1 MNLLA
6 GTNSDVGWELPECLD
21 ATAPGPPISFRW
33 WHIRLCGRT
42 NRCTIE
48 SRGIATA
55 TCGFTPRVGAL
66 LHSETTDSSRIGVRR
81 AEGLHMRSKFK
92 RILAVIGLTGLLAAP
107 AGAAW
112 AEDPVTIPS
121 GTNIVDNASVLG
133 GRKAEVQ
140 EAITKLL
147 EDHKYNLY
155 VVTVDSFTNP
165 TDPAAWAQEVA
176 TNKGMG
182 RADAILA
189 IAEEGKF
196 YFALNSTSSIKS
208 KQSAI
213 SQNAVTA
220 NLAGGKKDYAQA
232 AIDTAAAIGDAAGG
246 GSGNV
251 PSENGA
257 GTAILVG
264 TGVLAAG
271 GAGAYLYLRNK
282 RKKAGQA
289 SSASYG
295 PQGAELDPL
304 ASLSVE
310 ELRRKSGSLLI
321 EADDAIKSSEQE
333 LMFAQA
339 QYGDSAVG
347 NFTKALEE
355 AKGHMSESFKLQQQ
369 LDDHIPDTEEQQR
382 SWLGEIIRRSE
393 AALASLQEQKAD
405 FDSLRELEKN
415 APQALA
421 TVKAGAR
428 EADAKIANAEQSLTT
443 LRSKYADS
451 ALVQV
456 ADNITQA
463 KERLAFVQNATATAE
478 QKLAEG
484 EASLAAVAVR
494 ASEESLHQTNVLL
507 DAISKVSTSLDEARN
522 GLEAAVVDTSQ
533 DLAQARAM
541 IQSGAHPELAG
552 PVAGVE
558 SALGQ
563 VKAEI
568 QGGKIDPI
576 ATLQRVETAHQALD
590 QALTGIRDQQE
601 QARRAQASLQQTIMS
616 AQAQISAT
624 SDYITA
630 RRGGVGTEARTR
642 LAESQ
647 RNLDY
652 ALSISRN
659 DPVTALTYAQQAHAL
674 AAQAAHLAQADV
686 DNFGGYANQGYGG
699 GGMFGG
705 GGGGGLGG
713 AILGGILINSILN
726 GGSGGGWGGGHSDGG
741 GWGGDGGG
749 GGDFGGGDFGGG
761 DSGSF

>member
-1 MNLLA
+1 
-6 GTNSDVGWELPECLD
+6 
-21 ATAPGPPISFRW
+21 
-33 WHIRLCGRT
+33 
-42 NRCTIE
+42 
-48 SRGIATA
+48 
-55 TCGFTPRVGAL
+55 
-66 LHSETTDSSRIGVRR
+66 
-81 AEGLHMRSKFK
+81 MRSMLK
-92 RILAVIGLTGLLAAP
+92 RVFAVIGLTGMLAFP
-107 AGAAW
+107 ATAAW
-112 AEDPVTIPS
+112 AENPVTLDPVTK
-121 GTNIVDNASVLG
+121 IVDTAGVLG
-133 GRKAEVQ
+133 GKKADVET
-140 EAITKLL
+140 AIKKLGT
-147 EDHKYNLY
+147 DHAMTLHVVY
-155 VVTVDSFTNP
+155 VKKFENP
-165 TDPAAWAQEVA
+165 TDRVAWAADVAKKANLGANTMLLTVA
-176 TNKGMG
+176 TDTRQYQLSKPS
-182 RADAILA
+182 
-189 IAEEGKF
+189 
-196 YFALNSTSSIKS
+196 NSKIT
-208 KQSAI
+208 
-213 SQNAVTA
+213 NAQRDNIRDKAVDPQLR
-220 NLAGGKKDYAQA
+220 NGDYAQA
-232 AIDTAAAIGDAAGG
+232 AINAAAAIGDAAGG

-251 PSENGA
+251 PSGDGA
-257 GTAILVG
+257 GAAVLVG
-264 TGVLAAG
+264 VGVVAAG
-271 GAGAYLYLRNK
+271 GAGTYLYLRNR
-282 RKKAGQA
+282 RKKAAQA

-333 LMFAQA
+333 LGFAEA
-339 QYGDSAVG
+339 QYGEAAVG

-355 AKGHMSESFKLQQQ
+355 AKAHMSESFKLQQQ

-382 SWLGEIIRRSE
+382 TWLGEIIRRSE

-421 TVKAGAR
+421 AVDSGAAA
-428 EADAKIANAEQSLTT
+428 ADAKITNAERT
-443 LRSKYADS
+443 LSELRGKYAES

-463 KERLAFVQNATATAE
+463 KERLAFVQNASSTARE
-478 QKLAEG
+478 KLDAGEG
-484 EASLAAVAVR
+484 SLAAVAVR
-494 ASEESLHQTNVLL
+494 AAEESLHQTNVLL
-507 DAISKVSTSLDEARN
+507 DAISKVSGNLDEAQK

-533 DLAQARAM
+533 DLAQAKAL

-558 SALGQ
+558 AALAQ
-563 VKAEI
+563 VKTEI
-568 QGGKIDPI
+568 QGGRIDPI
-576 ATLQRVETAHQALD
+576 ATLERVETAHQSLD
-590 QALTGIRDQQE
+590 RSLSGIRDQQE

-642 LAESQ
+642 LAEAQ

-674 AAQAAHLAQADV
+674 AAQAAHVAQSDV
-686 DNFGGYANQGYGG
+686 DNFGGYANQGYGR

-726 GGSGGGWGGGHSDGG
+726 GGGGGGWGGGHSDGG

-749 GGDFGGGDFGGG
+749 FGGGDGGGGDWGGDFGGGGDF
-761 DSGSF
+761 

>member
-1 MNLLA
+1 
-6 GTNSDVGWELPECLD
+6 
-21 ATAPGPPISFRW
+21 
-33 WHIRLCGRT
+33 
-42 NRCTIE
+42 
-48 SRGIATA
+48 
-55 TCGFTPRVGAL
+55 
-66 LHSETTDSSRIGVRR
+66 
-81 AEGLHMRSKFK
+81 MRSMLK
-92 RILAVIGLTGLLAAP
+92 RVLAVIGLAGMLALP
-107 AGAAW
+107 ATAAW
-112 AEDPVTIPS
+112 AESPVTLDPVTK
-121 GTNIVDNASVLG
+121 IVDNAGVLG
-133 GRKAEVQ
+133 GKKADV
-140 EAITKLL
+140 EAAIKKLGT
-147 EDHKYNLY
+147 DHAMTLHVVY
-155 VVTVDSFTNP
+155 VKKFENP
-165 TDPAAWAQEVA
+165 TDGTAWTAKVAEKASLRSNAMVLAVA
-176 TNKGMG
+176 T
-182 RADAILA
+182 DASARQYQLSKPRGSKITDA
-189 IAEEGKF
+189 QRDTIV
-196 YFALNSTSSIKS
+196 KS
-208 KQSAI
+208 
-213 SQNAVTA
+213 AVDPQLR
-220 NLAGGKKDYAQA
+220 NGDYAQA

-251 PSENGA
+251 PSGDGA
-257 GTAILVG
+257 GTAVLVG
-264 TGVLAAG
+264 AGVVAAG
-271 GAGAYLYLRNK
+271 GAGTYLYLRNR
-282 RKKAGQA
+282 RKKAAQA

-333 LMFAQA
+333 LGFAEA
-339 QYGDSAVG
+339 QYGEAAVG
-347 NFTKALEE
+347 NFTKALQE
-355 AKGHMSESFKLQQQ
+355 AKAHMTESFKLQQQ

-393 AALASLQEQKAD
+393 AALESLQEQKAD

-421 TVKAGAR
+421 AVDSGAAA
-428 EADAKIANAEQSLTT
+428 ADAKITNAEHT
-443 LRSKYADS
+443 LGELRGKYAES

-463 KERLAFVQNATATAE
+463 KERLAFVQNASSAARE
-478 QKLAEG
+478 KLEAGEG
-484 EASLAAVAVR
+484 SLAAVAVR
-494 ASEESLHQTNVLL
+494 AAEESLHQTNVLL
-507 DAISKVSTSLDEARN
+507 DAISKVSGSLDEARQR
-522 GLEAAVVDTSQ
+522 LEAAVVDTSQ
-533 DLAQARAM
+533 DLAQAKAI

-552 PVAGVE
+552 PAASVE
-558 SALGQ
+558 AALTQ

-568 QGGKIDPI
+568 QGARIDPI
-576 ATLQRVETAHQALD
+576 ATLERVETAHQSLD
-590 QALTGIRDQQE
+590 RSLSGIRDQQE

-642 LAESQ
+642 LAEAQ

-674 AAQAAHLAQADV
+674 AAQAAHQAQSDV
-686 DNFGGYANQGYGG
+686 DNFGGYANQGYGR

-741 GWGGDGGG
+741 GWGGDSGGFGGG
-749 GGDFGGGDFGGG
+749 DSGGGDWGGDFGGGGDF
-761 DSGSF
+761 

>member
-1 MNLLA
+1 
-6 GTNSDVGWELPECLD
+6 
-21 ATAPGPPISFRW
+21 
-33 WHIRLCGRT
+33 
-42 NRCTIE
+42 
-48 SRGIATA
+48 
-55 TCGFTPRVGAL
+55 
-66 LHSETTDSSRIGVRR
+66 
-81 AEGLHMRSKFK
+81 MRSKFK
-92 RILAVIGLTGLLAAP
+92 RILAVIGLTGLLAVP

-121 GTNIVDNASVLG
+121 GTNIVDNAKVLG
-133 GRKAEVQ
+133 GRSGEVQ
-140 EAITKLL
+140 EAIQKLL
-147 EDHKYNLY
+147 KDHKYNLY
-155 VVTVDSFTNP
+155 VVTVDTFTNP
-165 TDPAAWAQEVA
+165 TAPAEWAAAVA

-182 RADAILA
+182 RSDAVLA
-189 IAEEGKF
+189 IAKDDGKF
-196 YFALNSTSSIKS
+196 SFVLNSASPIKS
-208 KQSAI
+208 KQGAI

-220 NLAGGKKDYAQA
+220 NLAGGKKDFAQA
-232 AIDTAAAIGDAAGG
+232 AIDTAGAIGDAAGG

-251 PSENGA
+251 PSGDGTGA
-257 GTAILVG
+257 AVLVG
-264 TGVLAAG
+264 TGIAVAG
-271 GAGAYLYLRNK
+271 GAGAYLYFRNK
-282 RKKAGQA
+282 RKKAAEA

-304 ASLSVE
+304 ASLSIE
-310 ELRRKSGSLLI
+310 ELRRKSGSLII

-333 LMFAQA
+333 LGFAEA
-339 QYGDSAVG
+339 QYGDAAVG
-347 NFTKALEE
+347 NFTKALAE
-355 AKGHMSESFKLQQQ
+355 AKAHMSESFKLQQQ

-393 AALASLQEQKAD
+393 AALGSLQEQKAD

-421 TVKAGAR
+421 AISAGAH
-428 EADAKIANAEQSLTT
+428 EADAKITSAEQSLTA
-443 LRSKYADS
+443 LRAKYADS

-463 KERLAFVQNATATAE
+463 KERLAFVQNATATAQE
-478 QKLAEG
+478 KLSEG
-484 EASLAAVAVR
+484 EGSLAAVAVR

-507 DAISKVSTSLDEARN
+507 DAITKVSNSLDEARN
-522 GLEAAVVDTSQ
+522 SLEAAVVETSQ
-533 DLAQARAM
+533 DLAQAKAM
-541 IQSGAHPELAG
+541 IQSGEHPELAG

-558 SALGQ
+558 AALGQ

-590 QALTGIRDQQE
+590 QSLTGIRNQQD

-674 AAQAAHLAQADV
+674 AAQAAQLAQADV
-686 DNFGGYANQGYGG
+686 DNFGGYANQGFGG
-699 GGMFGG
+699 GGMFGGRG

-741 GWGGDGGG
+741 GWGGDSG

>member
-1 MNLLA
+1 
-6 GTNSDVGWELPECLD
+6 
-21 ATAPGPPISFRW
+21 
-33 WHIRLCGRT
+33 
-42 NRCTIE
+42 
-48 SRGIATA
+48 
-55 TCGFTPRVGAL
+55 
-66 LHSETTDSSRIGVRR
+66 
-81 AEGLHMRSKFK
+81 MRSKFK
-92 RILAVIGLTGLLAAP
+92 RLLAVIGLAGLLAVP
-107 AGAAW
+107 AAAAW

-121 GTNIVDNASVLG
+121 GQNIVDNANVLG
-133 GRKAEVQ
+133 NRKAEVQ
-140 EAITKLL
+140 DAVQKLL
-147 EDHKYNLY
+147 KDHKYNLY
-155 VVTVDSFTNP
+155 VVTVKKFENP
-165 TDPAAWAQEVA
+165 TDPKAWAQKVA
-176 TNKGMG
+176 QNKGMG
-182 RADAILA
+182 KADVILA
-189 IAEEGKF
+189 LSDEGKY
-196 YFALNSTSSIKS
+196 YFAPNSASSIAS
-208 KQSAI
+208 KTSTI
-213 SQNAVTA
+213 SQNALAT
-220 NLAGGKKDYAQA
+220 NLGAGKRDFAQA
-232 AIDTAAAIGDAAGG
+232 AIDTASAVGDAAGG

-251 PSENGA
+251 SSGDGSGA
-257 GTAILVG
+257 AVLVG
-264 TGVLAAG
+264 TGVVAAG
-271 GAGAYLYLRNK
+271 GVGAYLYFRNR
-282 RKKAGQA
+282 RKKAAVA

-304 ASLSVE
+304 ASLSVDD
-310 ELRRKSGSLLI
+310 LRKKSGSLLI
-321 EADDAIKSSEQE
+321 EADNAINSSEQE
-333 LMFAQA
+333 LGFAQA
-339 QYGDSAVG
+339 QYGDAAVG
-347 NFTKALEE
+347 NFTKALQE

-421 TVKAGAR
+421 AVNAGAA
-428 EADAKIANAEQSLTT
+428 EADTRIATAEQT
-443 LRSKYADS
+443 LAALRGKYADS

-456 ADNITQA
+456 SDNIGQA
-463 KERLAFVQNATATAE
+463 KERLAFVQNASSTA
-478 QKLAEG
+478 QDKLAAGEG
-484 EASLAAVAVR
+484 SLAAVAVR
-494 ASEESLHQTNVLL
+494 AAEESLHQTKVLL
-507 DAISKVSTSLDEARN
+507 EAITKVAGNLDEARN
-522 GLEAAVVDTSQ
+522 SLEAAVVDTSQ
-533 DLAQARAM
+533 DLAQAKAL
-541 IQSGAHPELAG
+541 IQSGAHPELTG
-552 PVAGVE
+552 PVAAVE
-558 SALGQ
+558 AALAQ
-563 VKAEI
+563 VKTEI

-576 ATLQRVETAHQALD
+576 ATLERVETAHQSLD

-642 LAESQ
+642 LAEAQ

-674 AAQAAHLAQADV
+674 AAQAAQLAQGDV
-686 DNFGGYANQGYGG
+686 DSFGYANQGYGR

-741 GWGGDGGG
+741 GWGGGDFGGGG

>member
-1 MNLLA
+1 
-6 GTNSDVGWELPECLD
+6 
-21 ATAPGPPISFRW
+21 
-33 WHIRLCGRT
+33 
-42 NRCTIE
+42 
-48 SRGIATA
+48 
-55 TCGFTPRVGAL
+55 
-66 LHSETTDSSRIGVRR
+66 
-81 AEGLHMRSKFK
+81 MRSKFK
-92 RILAVIGLTGLLAAP
+92 RFLAVIGLTGLLAVP

-112 AEDPVTIPS
+112 AEPPVTIPS
-121 GTNIVDNASVLG
+121 GTNIVDNANVLG
-133 GRKAEVQ
+133 SRKGEVQ
-140 EAITKLL
+140 DAISKLL
-147 EDHKYNLY
+147 KDHKYNLY
-155 VVTVDSFTNP
+155 VVTVNSFDNP
-165 TDPAAWAQEVA
+165 SKPEDWGKAVA
-176 TNKGMG
+176 TQKSMG
-182 RADAILA
+182 KADVLLA
-189 IAEEGKF
+189 ISTAGQF
-196 YFALNSTSSIKS
+196 YFATDSSSAIRS
-208 KQSAI
+208 KQSNI

-251 PSENGA
+251 PSGDGA
-257 GTAILVG
+257 GASVLVG
-264 TGVLAAG
+264 TGVVVAG
-271 GAGAYLYLRNK
+271 GAGAYLYFRNK
-282 RKKAGQA
+282 RRKAAQA

-304 ASLSVE
+304 ASLSIE
-310 ELRRKSGSLLI
+310 ELRRKSGSLII

-333 LMFAQA
+333 LGFAEA
-339 QYGDSAVG
+339 QYGDAAVG
-347 NFTKALEE
+347 NFTKALAE
-355 AKGHMSESFKLQQQ
+355 AKAHMSESFKLQQQ

-382 SWLGEIIRRSE
+382 SWYGEIIRRSE
-393 AALASLQEQKAD
+393 AALGSLQEQKAD

-421 TVKAGAR
+421 AVSAGAQ
-428 EADAKIANAEQSLTT
+428 EADAKIATAEQSLTA
-443 LRSKYADS
+443 LRAKYADS

-463 KERLAFVQNATATAE
+463 KERLAFVQNATATAQE
-478 QKLAEG
+478 KLTAGEG
-484 EASLAAVAVR
+484 SLAAVAVR

-507 DAISKVSTSLDEARN
+507 DAIAKVSASLDEARN

-533 DLAQARAM
+533 DLAQAKAM
-541 IQSGAHPELAG
+541 IQSGEHPELAG

-558 SALGQ
+558 AALGQ

-590 QALTGIRDQQE
+590 QSLTGIRNQQE

-652 ALSISRN
+652 ALSISRS

-674 AAQAAHLAQADV
+674 AAQAAQLAQADV
-686 DNFGGYANQGYGG
+686 DNFGGYANQGFG
-699 GGMFGG
+699 GGMFGGRG

-726 GGSGGGWGGGHSDGG
+726 GGGGGGWGGGHSDGG
-741 GWGGDGGG
+741 GWGDGGGFG

>member
-1 MNLLA
+1 
-6 GTNSDVGWELPECLD
+6 
-21 ATAPGPPISFRW
+21 
-33 WHIRLCGRT
+33 
-42 NRCTIE
+42 
-48 SRGIATA
+48 
-55 TCGFTPRVGAL
+55 
-66 LHSETTDSSRIGVRR
+66 
-81 AEGLHMRSKFK
+81 MRSKFK
-92 RILAVIGLTGLLAAP
+92 RIRAVIGLTGLLAVP

-112 AEDPVTIPS
+112 AEPPVTIPS
-121 GTNIVDNASVLG
+121 GTNIVDNANVLG
-133 GRKAEVQ
+133 SRKGEVQ
-140 EAITKLL
+140 TAIQTLL
-147 EDHKYNLY
+147 KDHKYNLY
-155 VVTVDSFTNP
+155 VVTVNSFDNP
-165 TDPAAWAQEVA
+165 SKPEDWGKAVA
-176 TNKGMG
+176 TQKSMG
-182 RADAILA
+182 KADVLLA
-189 IAEEGKF
+189 ISTAGQF
-196 YFALNSTSSIKS
+196 YFATDASSAIRS
-208 KQSAI
+208 KQSNI

-251 PSENGA
+251 PSTGGA
-257 GTAILVG
+257 GASVLVG
-264 TGVLAAG
+264 TGVVVAG
-271 GAGAYLYLRNK
+271 GAGAYLYFRNK
-282 RKKAGQA
+282 RKKAAQA

-304 ASLSVE
+304 ASLSIE
-310 ELRRKSGSLLI
+310 ELRRKSGSLII

-333 LMFAQA
+333 LGFAQA
-339 QYGDSAVG
+339 QYGDAAVG
-347 NFTKALEE
+347 NFTKALAE
-355 AKGHMSESFKLQQQ
+355 AKAHMTESFKLQQQ

-382 SWLGEIIRRSE
+382 SWYGEIIRRSE
-393 AALASLQEQKAD
+393 AARGWLQEQKAD

-421 TVKAGAR
+421 AVTTGAHD
-428 EADAKIANAEQSLTT
+428 ADAKIATAEQSLTA
-443 LRSKYADS
+443 LRAKYADS

-463 KERLAFVQNATATAE
+463 KERLAFVQNATATAQE
-478 QKLAEG
+478 KLAAGEG
-484 EASLAAVAVR
+484 SLAAVAVR
-494 ASEESLHQTNVLL
+494 AAEESLHQTNVLL
-507 DAISKVSTSLDEARN
+507 DAIAKVSASLDEARN
-522 GLEAAVVDTSQ
+522 GLEAAVVETSQ
-533 DLAQARAM
+533 DLAQAKAM
-541 IQSGAHPELAG
+541 IQSGEHPELAG

-558 SALGQ
+558 AALAQ

-590 QALTGIRDQQE
+590 QSLTGIRNQQD

-674 AAQAAHLAQADV
+674 AAQAAQLAQADV
-686 DNFGGYANQGYGG
+686 DNFGGYANQGFGG
-699 GGMFGG
+699 GGMFGGRGG

-726 GGSGGGWGGGHSDGG
+726 GGGGGGWGGGHSDGG
-741 GWGGDGGG
+741 GWGDGGGFGG

>member
-1 MNLLA
+1 
-6 GTNSDVGWELPECLD
+6 
-21 ATAPGPPISFRW
+21 
-33 WHIRLCGRT
+33 
-42 NRCTIE
+42 
-48 SRGIATA
+48 
-55 TCGFTPRVGAL
+55 
-66 LHSETTDSSRIGVRR
+66 
-81 AEGLHMRSKFK
+81 MRSKFK
-92 RILAVIGLTGLLAAP
+92 RILAVIGLTGLLAVP

-112 AEDPVTIPS
+112 AEDPVTLDPA
-121 GTNIVDNASVLG
+121 TKIVDSAGVLG
-133 GRKAEVQ
+133 GDKSEV
-140 EAITKLL
+140 EAAIKKLGT
-147 EDHKYNLY
+147 DHATVLH
-155 VVTVDSFTNP
+155 VVTVKKFENP
-165 TDPAAWAQEVA
+165 TDREAWTDEVA
-176 TNKGMG
+176 KKAGLGPNALILAVATDSRQYILNKGG
-182 RADAILA
+182 SKITTAQV
-189 IAEEGKF
+189 E
-196 YFALNSTSSIKS
+196 NIKS
-208 KQSAI
+208 SAI
-213 SQNAVTA
+213 GPQLA
-220 NLAGGKKDYAQA
+220 NGDYAQA
-232 AIDTAAAIGDAAGG
+232 AVNAAEAIGDAAGG
-246 GSGNV
+246 GSGNL
-251 PSENGA
+251 PSGNGA
-257 GTAILVG
+257 GTAVLVG
-264 TGVLAAG
+264 TGVVAAG
-271 GAGAYLYLRNK
+271 GAGAYLYFRNK
-282 RKKAGQA
+282 RKKAAGQA
-289 SSASYG
+289 ATGSYG

-347 NFTKALEE
+347 NFTKALDE
-355 AKGHMSESFKLQQQ
+355 AKGHMTESFKLQQQ

-382 SWLGEIIRRSE
+382 TWLGEIIRRSE

-421 TVKAGAR
+421 AVNAGAR
-428 EADAKIANAEQSLTT
+428 EADAKIASAEQSLST
-443 LRSKYADS
+443 LRAKYAET
-451 ALVQV
+451 ALTQV
-456 ADNITQA
+456 SDNILQA

-478 QKLAEG
+478 QKLGEG
-484 EASLAAVAVR
+484 EGSLAAVAVR
-494 ASEESLHQTNVLL
+494 AAEESLHQTNVLL
-507 DAISKVSTSLDEARN
+507 DAISKVSSNLDEARN
-522 GLEAAVVDTSQ
+522 SLEAAVADTSQ
-533 DLAQARAM
+533 DLAQARAI

-558 SALGQ
+558 AALGQ

-576 ATLQRVETAHQALD
+576 ATLQRVETAHQSLD

-652 ALSISRN
+652 ALSIART

-674 AAQAAHLAQADV
+674 AAQAAQLAQADV
-686 DNFGGYANQGYGG
+686 DHFDGYANQGYGR

-726 GGSGGGWGGGHSDGG
+726 GGGGGGWGGGHSDGG
-741 GWGGDGGG
+741 GWGGDSGGFGGDMGGWGGDSGG
-749 GGDFGGGDFGGG
+749 GGDF
-761 DSGSF
+761 

>member
-1 MNLLA
+1 
-6 GTNSDVGWELPECLD
+6 
-21 ATAPGPPISFRW
+21 
-33 WHIRLCGRT
+33 
-42 NRCTIE
+42 
-48 SRGIATA
+48 
-55 TCGFTPRVGAL
+55 
-66 LHSETTDSSRIGVRR
+66 
-81 AEGLHMRSKFK
+81 MRSKFK
-92 RILAVIGLTGLLAAP
+92 RILAVIGLAGLLAVP

-121 GTNIVDNASVLG
+121 GTNIVDDANVLG
-133 GRKAEVQ
+133 SRKGEVQ
-140 EAITKLL
+140 DAIQKLL
-147 EDHKYNLY
+147 KDHKYNLY
-155 VVTVDSFTNP
+155 VVTVKTFTNP
-165 TDPAAWAQEVA
+165 TDPKQWAQAVA
-176 TNKGMG
+176 TKKVMG
-182 RADAILA
+182 KADVILTMSDD
-189 IAEEGKF
+189 GHY
-196 YFALNSTSSIKS
+196 YFAPNSTSSIAS
-208 KQSAI
+208 KTSTI
-213 SQNAVTA
+213 SQNAIAA
-220 NLAGGKKDYAQA
+220 NLGAGKRDFAQA
-232 AIDTAAAIGDAAGG
+232 AIDTASAVGDAAGG

-251 PSENGA
+251 SSGDGA
-257 GTAILVG
+257 GAGILVG
-264 TGVLAAG
+264 AGVVVAG
-271 GAGAYLYLRNK
+271 GGAYLYYRNR
-282 RKKAGQA
+282 RKKAAAGQA
-289 SSASYG
+289 ASSGSYG

-333 LMFAQA
+333 LGFAQA
-339 QYGDSAVG
+339 QYGDAAVG
-347 NFTKALEE
+347 NFTKALAE
-355 AKGHMSESFKLQQQ
+355 AKAHMTESFKLQQQ

-382 SWLGEIIRRSE
+382 TWLGEIIRRSE

-421 TVKAGAR
+421 AVNAGAR
-428 EADAKIANAEQSLTT
+428 EADTKIASAEQSLAGM
-443 LRSKYADS
+443 RSKYADS
-451 ALVQV
+451 ALSQV
-456 ADNITQA
+456 SDNIVQA
-463 KERLAFVQNATATAE
+463 KERLAFVQNASQTAQ
-478 QKLAEG
+478 QKLGEG

-494 ASEESLHQTNVLL
+494 AAEESLHQTNVLL
-507 DAISKVSTSLDEARN
+507 DAISKVAANLDEARA
-522 GLEAAVVDTSQ
+522 GVETAVVDTSQ
-533 DLAQARAM
+533 DLAQAKAM
-541 IQSGAHPELAG
+541 IQSGTHAELAG
-552 PVAGVE
+552 PVAAVE
-558 SALGQ
+558 AALAQ
-563 VKAEI
+563 VKSEI

-576 ATLQRVETAHQALD
+576 ATLQRVETAHQSLD

-652 ALSISRN
+652 ALSIART

-674 AAQAAHLAQADV
+674 AAQAAQLAQADV
-686 DNFGGYANQGYGG
+686 DHFDGYANQGFGR

-726 GGSGGGWGGGHSDGG
+726 GGHGGWGGGGGGG
-741 GWGGDGGG
+741 GWGDGGG
-749 GGDFGGGDFGGG
+749 GFGGGDGGFGGGDFGGG

>member
-1 MNLLA
+1 
-6 GTNSDVGWELPECLD
+6 
-21 ATAPGPPISFRW
+21 
-33 WHIRLCGRT
+33 
-42 NRCTIE
+42 
-48 SRGIATA
+48 
-55 TCGFTPRVGAL
+55 
-66 LHSETTDSSRIGVRR
+66 
-81 AEGLHMRSKFK
+81 MRSKFK

-107 AGAAW
+107 AAAAW

-121 GTNIVDNASVLG
+121 GQNIVDNANVLG
-133 GRKAEVQ
+133 SRKGEVQ
-140 EAITKLL
+140 EAVQKLL
-147 EDHKYNLY
+147 KDDKYNLY
-155 VVTVDSFTNP
+155 VVTVDKFTNP
-165 TDPAAWAQEVA
+165 TVPAEWAAAVA
-176 TNKGMG
+176 TKKGMG
-182 RADAILA
+182 RSDAILA
-189 IAEEGKF
+189 IAKDDGKF
-196 YFALNSTSSIKS
+196 SFVLNSASPIKS
-208 KQSAI
+208 KQGAI

-220 NLAGGKKDYAQA
+220 NLAGGNPDFAQA
-232 AIDTAAAIGDAAGG
+232 AIDTAAAIGDAARG

-251 PSENGA
+251 PSGDGA
-257 GTAILVG
+257 GAAVLVG
-264 TGVLAAG
+264 TGVVAAG
-271 GAGAYLYLRNK
+271 GAGAYLYFRNK
-282 RKKAGQA
+282 RKKAAAQA

-295 PQGAELDPL
+295 PQGAEVDPL

-355 AKGHMSESFKLQQQ
+355 AKGHMTESFKLQQQ

-382 SWLGEIIRRSE
+382 TWLGEIIRRSE

-415 APQALA
+415 APRALA
-421 TVKAGAR
+421 AVNAGAR
-428 EADAKIANAEQSLTT
+428 EADSKIASAEQSLTA
-443 LRSKYADS
+443 LRAKYAES
-451 ALVQV
+451 ALAQV
-456 ADNITQA
+456 SDNILQA
-463 KERLAFVQNATATAE
+463 KERLAFVQNASATAE

-484 EASLAAVAVR
+484 EGSLAAVAVR
-494 ASEESLHQTNVLL
+494 AAEESLHQTNVLI
-507 DAISKVSTSLDEARN
+507 DAIAKVSSSLDEARS

-533 DLAQARAM
+533 DLAQAKAM

-552 PVAGVE
+552 PVAAVE
-558 SALGQ
+558 AALAQ
-563 VKAEI
+563 VKSEI

-576 ATLQRVETAHQALD
+576 ATLQRVETAHQSLD
-590 QALTGIRDQQE
+590 QSLSGIRDQQE

-652 ALSISRN
+652 ALSIART

-674 AAQAAHLAQADV
+674 AAQAAQLAQADV
-686 DNFGGYANQGYGG
+686 DHFDGYANQGYGR

-726 GGSGGGWGGGHSDGG
+726 GGGGGGWGGGHSDGG
-741 GWGGDGGG
+741 GWGG
-749 GGDFGGGDFGGG
+749 GDFGGGDFGGSDFGGG

>member
-1 MNLLA
+1 
-6 GTNSDVGWELPECLD
+6 
-21 ATAPGPPISFRW
+21 
-33 WHIRLCGRT
+33 
-42 NRCTIE
+42 
-48 SRGIATA
+48 
-55 TCGFTPRVGAL
+55 
-66 LHSETTDSSRIGVRR
+66 
-81 AEGLHMRSKFK
+81 MRSKFK
-92 RILAVIGLTGLLAAP
+92 HILAVIGLTGLLAAP

-112 AEDPVTIPS
+112 AEDPVTIPP
-121 GTNIVDNASVLG
+121 GTNIVDEANVLG
-133 GRKAEVQ
+133 SRKGEVQ
-140 EAITKLL
+140 EAISKLL
-147 EDHKYNLY
+147 KDDKYNLY
-155 VVTVDSFTNP
+155 VVTVDTFTNP
-165 TDPAAWAQEVA
+165 TDPAQWTQKVA
-176 TNKGMG
+176 ELKSMG
-182 RADAILA
+182 RADAVLA
-189 IAEEGKF
+189 IAVDDGKF
-196 YFALNSTSSIKS
+196 NFVTNSNSPIRS
-208 KQSAI
+208 KQANI

-232 AIDTAAAIGDAAGG
+232 AIDTASAIGDAAGG

-251 PSENGA
+251 SSGDGA
-257 GTAILVG
+257 GAAVLVG
-264 TGVLAAG
+264 TGVVAAG
-271 GAGAYLYLRNK
+271 GAGAYLYFRNK
-282 RKKAGQA
+282 RKKAAGQA

-295 PQGAELDPL
+295 PQGAAQVDPL
-304 ASLSVE
+304 ASLSIE

-347 NFTKALEE
+347 NFTKALDE
-355 AKGHMSESFKLQQQ
+355 AKGHMTESFKLQQQ

-421 TVKAGAR
+421 TVNAGAR
-428 EADAKIANAEQSLTT
+428 EADAKIANAEQSLAT
-443 LRSKYADS
+443 LRSKYAES
-451 ALVQV
+451 ALAQV
-456 ADNITQA
+456 SDNILQA
-463 KERLAFVQNATATAE
+463 KERLAFVQNATATAQ
-478 QKLAEG
+478 QKLGEG
-484 EASLAAVAVR
+484 EGSLAAVAVR
-494 ASEESLHQTNVLL
+494 AAEESLHQTNVLL
-507 DAISKVSTSLDEARN
+507 DAIAKVSSNLDEARN

-558 SALGQ
+558 SALAQ
-563 VKAEI
+563 VKTEI

-576 ATLQRVETAHQALD
+576 ATLQRVETAHQSLD

-601 QARRAQASLQQTIMS
+601 QSRRAQASLQQTIMS

-652 ALSISRN
+652 ALSIART

-674 AAQAAHLAQADV
+674 AAQAAQLAQADV
-686 DNFGGYANQGYGG
+686 DHFGGYANQGYGG

-726 GGSGGGWGGGHSDGG
+726 GGGGGGWGGGHSDGG
-741 GWGGDGGG
+741 GWG

>member
-1 MNLLA
+1 
-6 GTNSDVGWELPECLD
+6 
-21 ATAPGPPISFRW
+21 
-33 WHIRLCGRT
+33 
-42 NRCTIE
+42 
-48 SRGIATA
+48 
-55 TCGFTPRVGAL
+55 
-66 LHSETTDSSRIGVRR
+66 
-81 AEGLHMRSKFK
+81 MRSKFK
-92 RILAVIGLTGLLAAP
+92 RILAVIGLTGLLAVP
-107 AGAAW
+107 AASAW
-112 AEDPVTIPS
+112 AEPPVTIPP
-121 GTNIVDNASVLG
+121 GTNIVDNANVLG
-133 GRKAEVQ
+133 SRKGEVQ
-140 EAITKLL
+140 DAISKLL
-147 EDHKYNLY
+147 KDEKYNLY
-155 VVTVDSFTNP
+155 VVTVNTF
-165 TDPAAWAQEVA
+165 TDPTVPADWAAAVA
-176 TNKGMG
+176 TKKGMG
-182 RADAILA
+182 RSDAILA
-189 IAEEGKF
+189 IAKDDGKF
-196 YFALNSTSSIKS
+196 SFVLNSASPIKS
-208 KQSAI
+208 KQGAI

-220 NLAGGKKDYAQA
+220 NLAGGKKDFAQA

-251 PSENGA
+251 PSGNGA
-257 GTAILVG
+257 GASVLVG
-264 TGVLAAG
+264 TGVVVAG
-271 GAGAYLYLRNK
+271 GAGAYLYFRNK
-282 RKKAGQA
+282 RKKAAQA

-295 PQGAELDPL
+295 PQGAEPDPL
-304 ASLSVE
+304 ASLSIE
-310 ELRRKSGSLLI
+310 ELRRRSGSLII

-333 LMFAQA
+333 LGFAQA
-339 QYGDSAVG
+339 QYGDAAVG
-347 NFTKALEE
+347 NFTKALAE
-355 AKGHMSESFKLQQQ
+355 AKAHMTESFKLQQQ

-382 SWLGEIIRRSE
+382 SWYGEIIRRSE
-393 AALASLQEQKAD
+393 AALGSLQEQKAD

-421 TVKAGAR
+421 AVSAGAR
-428 EADAKIANAEQSLTT
+428 EADAKIATAEQSLTE
-443 LRSKYADS
+443 LRAKYADS

-463 KERLAFVQNATATAE
+463 KERLAFVQNATATAQE
-478 QKLAEG
+478 KLTAGEG
-484 EASLAAVAVR
+484 SLAAVAVR

-507 DAISKVSTSLDEARN
+507 DAIAKVSANLDEARN
-522 GLEAAVVDTSQ
+522 GLEAAVADTSQ
-533 DLAQARAM
+533 DLAQAKAM
-541 IQSGAHPELAG
+541 ISSGEHPELAG

-558 SALGQ
+558 AALGQ
-563 VKAEI
+563 VKTEI

-590 QALTGIRDQQE
+590 QSLTGIRNQQD

-674 AAQAAHLAQADV
+674 AAQAAQLAQADV
-686 DNFGGYANQGYGG
+686 DNFGGYANQGFGG
-699 GGMFGG
+699 GGMFGGRG

-726 GGSGGGWGGGHSDGG
+726 GGGGGGWGGGHSDGG
-741 GWGGDGGG
+741 GWGDGGGFG

>member
-1 MNLLA
+1 
-6 GTNSDVGWELPECLD
+6 
-21 ATAPGPPISFRW
+21 
-33 WHIRLCGRT
+33 
-42 NRCTIE
+42 
-48 SRGIATA
+48 
-55 TCGFTPRVGAL
+55 
-66 LHSETTDSSRIGVRR
+66 
-81 AEGLHMRSKFK
+81 MRSKFK
-92 RILAVIGLTGLLAAP
+92 RILAVIGLAGLLAVP

-121 GTNIVDNASVLG
+121 GTNIVDNANVLG
-133 GRKAEVQ
+133 SRKGEVQ
-140 EAITKLL
+140 DAIQKLL
-147 EDHKYNLY
+147 KDHKYNLY
-155 VVTVDSFTNP
+155 VVTVKSFDNP
-165 TDPAAWAQEVA
+165 SDPTVWSQAMAK
-176 TNKGMG
+176 TKGMG
-182 RADAILA
+182 KADVILA
-189 IAEEGKF
+189 IATDQGKY
-196 YFALNSTSSIKS
+196 YFSPNSA
-208 KQSAI
+208 SAI
-213 SQNAVTA
+213 YSKRSNITQNAVVA

-232 AIDTAAAIGDAAGG
+232 AIDTASAVGDAAGG

-251 PSENGA
+251 SSGNGA
-257 GTAILVG
+257 GAGLLVG
-264 TGVLAAG
+264 AGVVVAG
-271 GAGAYLYLRNK
+271 GGAYLYFRNR
-282 RKKAGQA
+282 RKKAAGQVA
-289 SSASYG
+289 SSGSYG

-333 LMFAQA
+333 LGFAQA

-347 NFTKALEE
+347 NFTKALAE
-355 AKGHMSESFKLQQQ
+355 AKAHMTESFKLQQQ

-382 SWLGEIIRRSE
+382 TWLGEIIRRSE
-393 AALASLQEQKAD
+393 AALESLQEQKAD

-421 TVKAGAR
+421 AVNAGAR
-428 EADAKIANAEQSLTT
+428 EADGKISSAEQSLQEM
-443 LRSKYADS
+443 RSKYADS
-451 ALVQV
+451 ALAQV
-456 ADNITQA
+456 SDNIVQA
-463 KERLAFVQNATATAE
+463 KERLAFVQNASETAQ
-478 QKLAEG
+478 QKLGSGEG
-484 EASLAAVAVR
+484 SLAAVAVR
-494 ASEESLHQTNVLL
+494 AAEESLHQTNVLL
-507 DAISKVSTSLDEARN
+507 DAISKVATSLDEARN

-533 DLAQARAM
+533 DLAQAKAM
-541 IQSGAHPELAG
+541 IQSGAHAELAG
-552 PVAGVE
+552 PVAAVE
-558 SALGQ
+558 AALAQ
-563 VKAEI
+563 VKTEI
-568 QGGKIDPI
+568 QGGRIDPI
-576 ATLQRVETAHQALD
+576 ATLQRVETAHQSLD

-652 ALSISRN
+652 ALSIART

-674 AAQAAHLAQADV
+674 AAQAAQLAQADV
-686 DNFGGYANQGYGG
+686 DHFDGYANQGFSR

-726 GGSGGGWGGGHSDGG
+726 GGHGGWGGGGGWGDGG
-741 GWGGDGGG
+741 GGGGFGGG

>member
-1 MNLLA
+1 
-6 GTNSDVGWELPECLD
+6 
-21 ATAPGPPISFRW
+21 
-33 WHIRLCGRT
+33 
-42 NRCTIE
+42 
-48 SRGIATA
+48 
-55 TCGFTPRVGAL
+55 
-66 LHSETTDSSRIGVRR
+66 
-81 AEGLHMRSKFK
+81 MRSKFK
-92 RILAVIGLTGLLAAP
+92 RIFAVIGLTAFLGLP

-112 AEDPVTIPS
+112 AEDPVSIPS
-121 GTNIVDNASVLG
+121 GQNIVDNADVLG
-133 GRKAEVQ
+133 GREGEVQ
-140 EAITKLL
+140 EAIQKLL
-147 EDHKYNLY
+147 KDDKYNLY
-155 VVTVDSFTNP
+155 VVTVDRFTNP
-165 TDPAAWAQEVA
+165 TVPAEWAAAVA
-176 TNKGMG
+176 TQKGMG
-182 RADAILA
+182 RSDAILA
-189 IAEEGKF
+189 IAKDDGKF
-196 YFALNSTSSIKS
+196 SFVLNSASPIKS
-208 KQSAI
+208 KQGAI

-220 NLAGGKKDYAQA
+220 NLAGGSPDFAQA
-232 AIDTAAAIGDAAGG
+232 AIDTAAAIGDAASG
-246 GSGNV
+246 GSGDV
-251 PSENGA
+251 PSDAGA
-257 GTAILVG
+257 GAAVLVG
-264 TGVLAAG
+264 TGVVAAG
-271 GAGAYLYLRNK
+271 GAGAYLYFRNK
-282 RKKAGQA
+282 RKKAAGQA
-289 SSASYG
+289 ANASYG

-304 ASLSVE
+304 ASLSIE
-310 ELRRKSGSLLI
+310 ELRRKGGSLLI

-347 NFTKALEE
+347 NFTKALNE
-355 AKGHMSESFKLQQQ
+355 AKAHLSESFKLQQQ

-382 SWLGEIIRRSE
+382 TWLGEIIRRSE

-421 TVKAGAR
+421 AVNAGAR
-428 EADAKIANAEQSLTT
+428 EADSKISSAEESLTS

-451 ALVQV
+451 ALTQV
-456 ADNITQA
+456 SDNILQA
-463 KERLAFVQNATATAE
+463 KERLAFVQNATATAQ

-484 EASLAAVAVR
+484 EGSLAAVAVR
-494 ASEESLHQTNVLL
+494 AAEESLHQTNVLL
-507 DAISKVSTSLDEARN
+507 DAIAKVSSNLDEAR
-522 GLEAAVVDTSQ
+522 GSLESAVVDTSQ

-558 SALGQ
+558 NALAQ

-576 ATLQRVETAHQALD
+576 ATLQRVETAHQSLD
-590 QALTGIRDQQE
+590 QALSGIRDQQE
-601 QARRAQASLQQTIMS
+601 QSRRAQASLQQTIMS

-652 ALSISRN
+652 ALSIART

-674 AAQAAHLAQADV
+674 AAQAAQLAQADV
-686 DNFGGYANQGYGG
+686 DHFGGYANQGYGR

-726 GGSGGGWGGGHSDGG
+726 GGGGAGWGGGHSDGG
-741 GWGGDGGG
+741 GWGGGDFG